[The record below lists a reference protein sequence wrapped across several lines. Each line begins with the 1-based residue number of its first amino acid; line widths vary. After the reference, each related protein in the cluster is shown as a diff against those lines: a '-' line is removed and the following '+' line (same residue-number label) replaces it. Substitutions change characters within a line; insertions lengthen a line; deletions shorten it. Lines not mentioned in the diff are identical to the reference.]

1 MNLPE
6 FLDMGHY
13 APYVWGSYGVVAFFM
28 VVEVILLVT
37 KRRSLLKSITRLA
50 RLNSKN

>member
-1 MNLPE
+1 MSLPA

-13 APYVWGSYGVVAFFM
+13 ATYVWGSYGVVAAFM
-28 VVEVILLVT
+28 LIEVILLIT
-37 KRRSLLKSITRLA
+37 KKKSLIKSITRLA

>member
-13 APYVWGSYGVVAFFM
+13 APYVWGSYGITFGFM
-28 VVEVILLVT
+28 LVELILLVT
-37 KRRSLLKSITRLA
+37 KRRSLVKSIARLA
-50 RLNSKN
+50 RLNK

>member
-13 APYVWGSYGVVAFFM
+13 APYVWGSYGVVAAFM
-28 VVEVILLVT
+28 LIEVILLMT
-37 KRRSLLKSITRLA
+37 KRRSLLKSIARIA
-50 RLNSKN
+50 RLNKE